1 MEKKS
6 SWPVGY
12 FRQFRPQSRF
22 EVIQWQ
28 YFTEHYTYG
37 YNENN
42 PKVKLVG
49 DHKRDIDEVCE
60 TAKKMLTRE
69 PDYEGVVP
77 RLVNGYRRVDPWRG
91 AEYILDIGLKKSSS
105 EEEIRR
111 VHLLR
116 PLTRVESVQV
126 NRYTITRLTFMQ
138 YH

>member
-28 YFTEHYTYG
+28 YFTEHCTYG